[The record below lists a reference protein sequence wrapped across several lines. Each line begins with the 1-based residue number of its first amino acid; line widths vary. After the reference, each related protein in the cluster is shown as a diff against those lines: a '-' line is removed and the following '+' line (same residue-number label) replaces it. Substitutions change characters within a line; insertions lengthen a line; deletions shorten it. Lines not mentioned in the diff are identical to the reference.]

1 MAKKRNFDAPQFHG
15 DHPRPVT
22 RRQFVAQGFMSG
34 AAYATGAGVLSLFAN
49 PQEVLAQSN
58 LSADLQALLF
68 YTDRATRCHRA
79 RSFNATRSARRPSWG
94 NGPLVWQGA

>member
-1 MAKKRNFDAPQFHG
+1 MAKKRNYDAPQLHG

-34 AAYATGAGVLSLFAN
+34 AAYATGAGILSLFSN

-58 LSADLQALLF
+58 LSADLQALL
-68 YTDRATRCHRA
+68 TDPCNIASNMAVEEVVNTA
-79 RSFNATRSARRPSWG
+79 STS
-94 NGPLVWQGA
+94 